1 MKSMRVKALRR
12 VVHTIPSVAD
22 ASNGYTV
29 AALRLCENL
38 IGLGVDVQLASI
50 DKKGHRKMP
59 DYVRLFPMSPGPR
72 RLGVS
77 AQMHQWLRKSAAAGE
92 TGLIHTHSLW
102 QMPCVYPGWVSQW
115 SWTPSVVSPHGTL
128 AAAAFESGS
137 RVKKPFWRFVQKP
150 ALDSATAFCAT
161 AQTEL
166 EDIRKHGFR
175 QPIALLPI
183 GVEVPQFE
191 RMQPKRR
198 TALYLSRVHPIK
210 QPDMLIRAWAK
221 LWQEFPEWDL
231 RIVGPD
237 YDNPGYIDEMKRL
250 AGELGVQRARFDG
263 ELTGDDKLDAYRSA
277 DVYVLPT
284 KTENFGI
291 TIAEA
296 LAAGTPVIVTTG
308 APWGKIV
315 SHGAGWWIEQGVD
328 PLIAAMRDAM
338 KRTRPQLAEMGE
350 RGRRWML
357 DEYQWSSVTARTLA
371 LYDWIISGMPRGD
384 RPSWVNVLSSEEE
397 SPAAARARQ
406 SSQNRSAIV
415 LRILRGESLE
425 VLSRELGVPTA
436 KLAEWRDEGLAAMEA
451 RLKAGDTEQG
461 T

>member
-22 ASNGYTV
+22 ASNGYAV

-166 EDIRKHGFR
+166 EDIRKQGFR

-210 QPDMLIRAWAK
+210 QPDVLIRAWAK
-221 LWQEFPEWDL
+221 LWKDFPEWDRGTGL
-231 RIVGPD
+231 RQ
-237 YDNPGYIDEMKRL
+237 PGLHRRDEA
-250 AGELGVQRARFDG
+250 AGGRARRRAC
-263 ELTGDDKLDAYRSA
+263 ELRRRA
-277 DVYVLPT
+277 D
-284 KTENFGI
+284 
-291 TIAEA
+291 
-296 LAAGTPVIVTTG
+296 
-308 APWGKIV
+308 
-315 SHGAGWWIEQGVD
+315 
-328 PLIAAMRDAM
+328 R
-338 KRTRPQLAEMGE
+338 
-350 RGRRWML
+350 
-357 DEYQWSSVTARTLA
+357 
-371 LYDWIISGMPRGD
+371 
-384 RPSWVNVLSSEEE
+384 
-397 SPAAARARQ
+397 
-406 SSQNRSAIV
+406 
-415 LRILRGESLE
+415 
-425 VLSRELGVPTA
+425 
-436 KLAEWRDEGLAAMEA
+436 
-451 RLKAGDTEQG
+451 
-461 T
+461 